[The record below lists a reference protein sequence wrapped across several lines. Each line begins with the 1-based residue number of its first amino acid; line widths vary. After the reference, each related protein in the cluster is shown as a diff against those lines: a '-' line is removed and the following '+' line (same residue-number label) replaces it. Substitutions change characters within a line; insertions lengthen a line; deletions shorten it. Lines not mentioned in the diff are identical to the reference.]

1 MKKLVLILSILFATV
16 VYAGHEEGLRD
27 GEVYIQQ
34 LPALCGSPENI
45 QKYLDHKKLKPLHI
59 SLGREAMDPTGL
71 PVYMMT
77 YMVNDN
83 KTERKELDGEGN
95 IITSEDGGAIP
106 PTSTNLKHIEVCFE
120 GVNQIRLLLNLTG
133 V

>member
-1 MKKLVLILSILFATV
+1 MKKLVLILSILFGTIA
-16 VYAGHEEGLRD
+16 YADHEEGLRD

-83 KTERKELDGEGN
+83 KTESATVLTIPNNTESCILYHTFDLVMKLKEKQKN
-95 IITSEDGGAIP
+95 
-106 PTSTNLKHIEVCFE
+106 
-120 GVNQIRLLLNLTG
+120 
-133 V
+133 